1 MICLHCNRDILAYQD
16 RTPLASGGYVHTE
29 CYPAYRKERDAPAH
43 WTDTA
48 VAILIIVGVVVVV
61 WLFGYR

>member
-29 CYPAYRKERDAPAH
+29 CYPASRKERDTPLH
-43 WTDTA
+43 WIDTA
-48 VAILIIVGVVVVV
+48 MAILIVAGVVVVV